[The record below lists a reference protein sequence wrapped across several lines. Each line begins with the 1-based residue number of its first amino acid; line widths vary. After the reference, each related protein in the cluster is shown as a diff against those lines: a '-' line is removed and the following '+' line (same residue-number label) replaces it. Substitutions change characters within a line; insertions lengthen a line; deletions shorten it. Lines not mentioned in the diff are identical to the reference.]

1 MLIDIVI
8 FFLGFSTVFY
18 VLFGGADF
26 GAGVLELISGK
37 QDRETIAHAIG
48 PVWEAN
54 HVWLIL
60 VVVILFMGFP
70 KVYSAMSLYLHIPL
84 LAMLVGIIFRG
95 TAFTFMHYDAIK
107 DQSNQVYNMVFKIS
121 SVLTP
126 LFLGIIVGAMML
138 GNIDPG
144 AVTFHEAFLSPWL
157 NLFSFSVG
165 LFCLVLFTFLAAVY
179 LIGET
184 TEKEQREAV
193 IQAAKYLNSAAVVV
207 GVLVFGAAQWDGLP
221 LANFFLNSPVALA
234 AMGLATLIL
243 PFLWRSLHRAQVV
256 WSRILAASQ
265 VVLILLAWFWIQYP
279 VVLNMAD
286 TDQALTFYNAAA
298 PDATLLQLIIALVI
312 GSCIILPFLY
322 FLMKTFKGKQF
333 THRGF

>member
-8 FFLGFSTVFY
+8 FFLGLSIVFY

-26 GAGVLELISGK
+26 GAGVLELISGR

-70 KVYSAMSLYLHIPL
+70 KIYSAMSLYLHIPL
-84 LAMLVGIIFRG
+84 LIMLVGIIFRG

-107 DQSNQVYNMVFKIS
+107 DQSNRVYNLVFKIS

-126 LFLGIIVGAMML
+126 LFLGIIIGALVL
-138 GNIDPG
+138 GKVNPD
-144 AVTFHEAFLSPWL
+144 ATTFYEAFMAPWL
-157 NLFSFSVG
+157 NFFSFSVG

-179 LIGET
+179 LIGEAT
-184 TEKEQREAV
+184 QEEQRNAFVRAAQRLNVTAV
-193 IQAAKYLNSAAVVV
+193 IV
-207 GVLVFGAAQWDGLP
+207 GALVFGTAQWSGLP
-221 LANFFLNSPVALA
+221 LLNLFWESPVALSA
-234 AMGLATLIL
+234 VALATLIL
-243 PFLWRSLHRAQVV
+243 PFLWKSLDRAQVV
-256 WSRILAASQ
+256 WSRMLGAAQ
-265 VVLILLAWFWIQYP
+265 VVLILLAWFWVQYP
-279 VVLNMAD
+279 VVVNMTN
-286 TDQALTFYNAAA
+286 TDEALTFHNAAA
-298 PDATLLQLIIALVI
+298 PDATLLQLVIALAI

-322 FLMKTFKGKQF
+322 FLMETFKGKQF
-333 THRGF
+333 TQS